1 MTGVATTD
9 PSEPAKPGDD
19 LRGTLQGIELGS
31 ALRSVSQPL
40 VDLDSGDV
48 VGYEALTRGPG
59 ERGLGAPDDLFAAAR
74 REGRLSELDWACRWA
89 AVDAARRAGL
99 RHPLSLFINAE
110 PEALGGPPGSGIERW
125 QEMGDLRCFAEI
137 TERALTHHPAELLR
151 LADGVRSQ
159 DWGIA
164 LDDIGANPETLALMP
179 MLQPDVLKLD
189 LRLLREHD
197 SLEVAEVTH
206 AVLSQA
212 EETGACV
219 IAEGIE
225 DERQRD
231 LAVALGARLGQGWLL
246 GRPAPLP
253 EVLPQPT
260 EPVGLL
266 PRLHD
271 RAVSPSPYAVVNDSA
286 RARTASRSTLQM
298 VWHQIEQQVLTQRPA
313 PVVLVAFPDQ
323 QSADA
328 AVGRYTELSRTLPLV
343 AAILGPNVTLDAPG
357 LRVQQLGS
365 MDPAAADWNL
375 IVLGPHYAAALVA
388 RPGPGA
394 PPSWEAPCEFVL
406 TFARPLV
413 VRAANAM
420 LTRLRSDG

>member
-1 MTGVATTD
+1 MTGVATPDSSDPTATD
-9 PSEPAKPGDD
+9 QLPRT
-19 LRGTLQGIELGS
+19 LRGIELTS
-31 ALRSVSQPL
+31 ILQPVFQPV

-48 VGYEALTRGPG
+48 VGYEALARGPR
-59 ERGLGAPDDLFAAAR
+59 ERGLSAPDDLFALAR
-74 REGRLSELDWACRWA
+74 KEGRLTELDWACRWT
-89 AVDAARRAGL
+89 AVTAARLAGL
-99 RHPLSLFINAE
+99 RHPLSLFVNAE
-110 PEALGGPPGSGIERW
+110 PEALGGPPGDGIERW

-137 TERALTHHPAELLR
+137 TERALTAHPAELLR
-151 LADGVRSQ
+151 LADAVRSQ

-164 LDDIGANPETLALMP
+164 LDDIGANPQTLALMP

-197 SLEVAEVTH
+197 TLEVAEVTH

-212 EETGACV
+212 EATGACV

-253 EVLPQPT
+253 DVLPQPT
-260 EPVGLL
+260 TPVGLL

-271 RAVSPSPYAVVNDSA
+271 RAVSPSPYAVVNDSV

-328 AVGRYTELSRTLPLV
+328 ASARYADLSRTLPLV
-343 AAILGPNVTLDAPG
+343 AAILGPNVSVDAPG
-357 LRVQQLGS
+357 LRVQQLGP
-365 MDPAAADWNL
+365 MDPAAGDWNL
-375 IVLGPHYAAALVA
+375 IVLGPHYAVALVA
-388 RPGPGA
+388 RPGPVTS
-394 PPSWEAPCEFVL
+394 PSCEAPCEFVL